1 MEDDKYILGY
11 EIDVHS
17 NSYGAMSNLAL
28 NQAQGWGEFAAAV
41 NREAEKEIY
50 EFFSFVWFNIK
61 QEASPACYIPS
72 TQGTFS

>member
-1 MEDDKYILGY
+1 MYIVIVTGQCLTWRSTTKRREG
-11 EIDVHS
+11 
-17 NSYGAMSNLAL
+17 
-28 NQAQGWGEFAAAV
+28 GEFAAAV